1 MNNDVTLMKQNK
13 IKPPDLLSKVRVG
26 VIAELDPA
34 DDYTSVFIEVP
45 HQTEELSPDEA
56 RELARMLN
64 RYAGIAE
71 LQE

>member
-1 MNNDVTLMKQNK
+1 MNNNVTLMKQNK

-45 HQTEELSPDEA
+45 HQTEELSPGEA

-64 RYAGIAE
+64 RFAEIAQRKE
-71 LQE
+71 